1 MDKTTKLILGL
12 IAVSLIGINI
22 QMWDGK
28 LVKDAKANTG
38 VTKIAICEE
47 DGDISGDG
55 NYLNEKIIIFTNI
68 YPFILKKQEFN
79 KNICKEL
86 YLL

>member
-1 MDKTTKLILGL
+1 MDKTTKFILGL

-47 DGDISGDG
+47 DGGISGDG

>member
-38 VTKIAICEE
+38 VTKIAIC
-47 DGDISGDG
+47 DTSGDCSGIYRIGQRGRGLAVKNYG
-55 NYLNEKIIIFTNI
+55 N
-68 YPFILKKQEFN
+68 
-79 KNICKEL
+79 
-86 YLL
+86 